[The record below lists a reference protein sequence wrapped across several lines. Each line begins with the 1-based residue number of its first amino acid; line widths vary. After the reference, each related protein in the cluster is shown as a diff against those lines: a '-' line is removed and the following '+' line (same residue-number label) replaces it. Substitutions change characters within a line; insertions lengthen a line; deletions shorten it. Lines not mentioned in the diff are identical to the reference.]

1 MLFVSAC
8 DKLANSRSIL
18 KDYRLVGDEVWKR
31 FTLGRQGTLKYYTDL
46 VNVYAE
52 RGTSPVV
59 DEFARVVGELTALTG
74 DWRQGA

>member
-1 MLFVSAC
+1 LNRSVLFVSAC

-18 KDYRLVGDEVWKR
+18 KDYPLVGDEVWKR
-31 FTLGRQGTLKYYTDL
+31 FKLGREGTLKCYTDL

-59 DEFARVVGELTALTG
+59 DELARVVGELTALTG
-74 DWRQGA
+74 